1 MSHTYPTSELGR
13 TITYQGKDYL
23 HFSGTSYL
31 GMGTLPEFKELLIQG
46 ILKYGPNHGSSRNSN
61 VQLSLYEVFETQFA
75 AGAKADEAVLLS
87 SGYMAGQLAVNTL
100 RPLADLTWT
109 APDTHPAIT
118 LESQQPIGLTH
129 NQWQKKC
136 IAKSRELM
144 GQKIL
149 LLSNAVNPLIPEIHD
164 FEWTKKLS
172 PANKYYLLI
181 DDSHAFGLLGQGV
194 FGTYTQWEHLPVEVM
209 VAGSLGKA
217 LALPAG
223 IILGNPSLIR
233 RVRENSI
240 YRTSSPPAPAF
251 LNAFLDGQDYYLK
264 QQQKLKDNLQYMASA
279 LEGVGRFRFLPTY
292 PVISFEPE
300 SWVEQLHQK
309 GFILSS
315 FPYPLP
321 DSPAVNRI
329 VLSAW
334 HERKDLEALVQ
345 TLKKLSDS
353 LR

>member
-1 MSHTYPTSELGR
+1 MSHTYPTSQLGR

-31 GMGTLPEFKELLIQG
+31 GMGILPEFKELLIQG
-46 ILKYGPNHGSSRNSN
+46 IHKHGPNHGSSRNSN
-61 VQLSLYEVFETQFA
+61 VQLSLYDAFEARFA
-75 AGAKADEAVLLS
+75 AGSGAAEAAVLS
-87 SGYMAGQLAVNTL
+87 SGYMAGQLAVCTL

-118 LESQQPIGLTH
+118 LENQHPIGLSH
-129 NQWQKKC
+129 KQWQKKC
-136 IAKSRELM
+136 IAKSHELI

-181 DDSHAFGLLGQGV
+181 DDSHAFGLLGKGI
-194 FGTYTQWEHLPVEVM
+194 FGTFAQWKHLPVEVL

-223 IILGNPSLIR
+223 IILGNHSLIS
-233 RVRENSI
+233 RVRENPI

-251 LNAFLDGQDYYLK
+251 LSAFLDGQDYYLK
-264 QQQKLKDNLQYMASA
+264 QQQKLKENLQQIASA
-279 LEGVGRFRFLPTY
+279 LKGMGSFKFLPQY

-300 SWVEQLHQK
+300 SWVERLHQI

-315 FPYPLP
+315 FPYPLQ

-334 HERKDLEALVQ
+334 HLPSDLEALVLA
-345 TLKKLSDS
+345 LKKLSNG
-353 LR
+353 

>member
-1 MSHTYPTSELGR
+1 MSHTYPTSQLGR
-13 TITYQGKDYL
+13 TISYQGKDYL

-31 GMGTLPEFKELLIQG
+31 GIGTLPEFKELLIQG
-46 ILKYGPNHGSSRNSN
+46 IRKHGPNHGSSRNSN
-61 VQLSLYEVFETQFA
+61 VQLSLYDAFEAQFA
-75 AGAKADEAVLLS
+75 AGSEAAEAALLS
-87 SGYMAGQLAVNTL
+87 SGFMAGQLAVNTL

-118 LESQQPIGLTH
+118 LKNQHPVGLSH
-129 NQWQKKC
+129 KQWQKKC
-136 IAKSRELM
+136 IAKSHELM
-144 GQKIL
+144 GQKVL
-149 LLSNAVNPLIPEIHD
+149 LLSNAVNPLLPEVHD
-164 FEWTKKLS
+164 FDWTKQLS

-181 DDSHAFGLLGQGV
+181 DDSHAFGLLGKGV
-194 FGTYTQWEHLPVEVM
+194 FGTYAQWKNLPVEVM

-233 RVRENSI
+233 RVRENPV

-251 LNAFLDGQDYYLK
+251 LSAFLEGQEHYLK
-264 QQQKLKDNLQYMASA
+264 QQRKLNENLQHIESA
-279 LEGVGRFRFLPTY
+279 LKKMDGFKFLPQY

-300 SWVEQLHQK
+300 SWVERLHQK

-321 DSPAVNRI
+321 DSPAVNRV

-334 HERKDLEALVQ
+334 HSPSDLEALLQ
-345 TLKKLSDS
+345 ALKKLSS
-353 LR
+353 G

>member
-1 MSHTYPTSELGR
+1 MSHTYPTSQLGR
-13 TITYQGKDYL
+13 TITHQGKDYL

-46 ILKYGPNHGSSRNSN
+46 IHKYGPNHGSSRNSN
-61 VQLSLYEVFETQFA
+61 VQLSLYEAFEAQFA
-75 AGAKADEAVLLS
+75 AGSGAAEAAVLS

-129 NQWQKKC
+129 KQWQKKC
-136 IAKSRELM
+136 IAKSHELM

-172 PANKYYLLI
+172 PANQYYLLI
-181 DDSHAFGLLGQGV
+181 DDSHAFGLLGKGI
-194 FGTYTQWEHLPVEVM
+194 FGTYAQWKRLPVEVM

-223 IILGNPSLIR
+223 IILGNTSLIF
-233 RVRENSI
+233 RVRENPI

-251 LNAFLDGQDYYLK
+251 LSAFLEGQDYYVK
-264 QQQKLKDNLQYMASA
+264 QQQKLKNNLQYIASA
-279 LEGVGRFRFLPTY
+279 LEGVERLKFMPTY

-334 HERKDLEALVQ
+334 HEQKDLEALIQ

-353 LR
+353 